1 MTRPMTRVFLT
12 LASAGVLAGTAMAQL
27 GAPTLGYLPDS
38 GTIRAMSGIPASGSI
53 GPLLGS
59 GQTFNQIVPSPGGSF
74 ALASLAS
81 GSVAVVTVAS
91 DGVTLQTAPVAGA
104 IAGNLVLSPNG
115 SSGLVSG
122 GGQLQVITGLP
133 GSPAAQAPVGVSYL
147 GAVSALAVSD
157 DGQWAA
163 GVFGG
168 SVSGTVIEA
177 CNAGGYQVI
186 AQYRPLAADEGAVL
200 QYAGQSIPLPALSG
214 VAALT
219 FFHGSDNLAVTTA
232 IQILQISNL
241 GGTPAVSTIY
251 GSPNT
256 PIPPESPIA
265 LALTADNTTILLIE
279 PDGGIGQVVLANGAV
294 SIAHC
299 GCTPQGL
306 TGLGGS
312 VFLLSNLANGSVKLY
327 DAASGN
333 VWFVPLAPS
342 GTQGGQQ

>member
-1 MTRPMTRVFLT
+1 
-12 LASAGVLAGTAMAQL
+12 MAQL

-168 SVSGTVIEA
+168 SVYA
-177 CNAGGYQVI
+177 
-186 AQYRPLAADEGAVL
+186 LGAS
-200 QYAGQSIPLPALSG
+200 GQSIPLPALSG